1 MRGDVVEQTPPK
13 GAHMTK
19 DAIAQLKIR
28 LELYERRKLRHLAEA
43 VGISQTHL
51 SRLLH
56 NHHTPSL
63 PLALALAEKAT
74 LFTGVTYS
82 PADFLPTTST
92 EN

>member
-1 MRGDVVEQTPPK
+1 MRGEVVEQTPPK

-28 LELYERRKLRHLAEA
+28 LDYDRRKLKHLAEA

>member
-1 MRGDVVEQTPPK
+1 MREEVVEQTPSK

-19 DAIAQLKIR
+19 DAIAQLKLR
-28 LELYERRKLRHLAEA
+28 LAPERRNLRHLAEA

>member
-1 MRGDVVEQTPPK
+1 
-13 GAHMTK
+13 MTK

-28 LELYERRKLRHLAEA
+28 LEFYERRKLKHLAEA

-51 SRLLH
+51 SRILN
-56 NHHTPSL
+56 NHDNPSR
-63 PLALALAEKAT
+63 PVALALAEKAT
-74 LFTGVTYS
+74 QFTGVTYS

>member
-1 MRGDVVEQTPPK
+1 
-13 GAHMTK
+13 MTK

-63 PLALALAEKAT
+63 ELAFKLADCAT
-74 LFTGVTYS
+74 RFTGWPYS
-82 PADFLPTTST
+82 PLDFIATKTSSASSEET
-92 EN
+92 I